1 MILSTERVT
10 LVLQSVHEVR
20 EQIERLNDDTRAEVS
35 PQWLER
41 ALAATE
47 SDPWLH
53 GFKVRLREGGTI
65 IGDAAFKGPPSED
78 GVVEIAYGIEPE
90 YQGRGFATEAARALI
105 EFARQAAGVRVVR
118 AHTRHDNI
126 ASSRVLA
133 KCGFRFVGDVI
144 DPEDGLV
151 QRWET
156 DSSIVVAEFSW
167 DCGSLLP
174 LSVQQPAVGRVDGR
188 SSQK

>member
-1 MILSTERVT
+1 MNLQTDRLT
-10 LVLQSVHEVR
+10 LVLSSVNEIR
-20 EQIERLNDDTRAEVS
+20 ALIEGLSDEDRAEVS
-35 PQWLER
+35 PLWLAR

-53 GFKVRLREGGTI
+53 GFKVTLREEGTI
-65 IGDAAFKGPPSED
+65 IGDAGFKGPPSDD
-78 GVVEIAYGIEPE
+78 GFVEIAYGIEPE
-90 YQGRGFATEAARALI
+90 HQGRGFATEAARALT

-118 AHTRHDNI
+118 AHTKHRDN

-133 KCGFRFVGDVI
+133 KCGFRFVGEVV

-156 DSSIVVAEFSW
+156 DA
-167 DCGSLLP
+167 
-174 LSVQQPAVGRVDGR
+174 
-188 SSQK
+188 